1 MSIDMEIMGEKRVEL
16 PPSLFGYDVLERI
29 GEGAASII
37 YAVSDTSSGQL
48 YALKHVPRKTEKDD
62 RFVDQLQNEFKVSSE
77 FSHPGL
83 RRCID
88 FKINKTLFRK
98 VTDAALV
105 MELIDAVPLDQLP
118 LKSVPEVVDIFEQTA
133 SALSA
138 MHFQQFVHCDVKPN
152 NLLIDATGKVK
163 LIDFGQTCP
172 AATVKDRVQGT
183 PDFIAPEQVKLRP
196 VTFRTDVFNLGATM
210 YWALTGFKIPT
221 LFTVKKSERHV
232 VKESKFPTPY
242 ELNNAVPENL
252 SALVMEC
259 VRMDPVQ
266 RPAGMT
272 DILQR
277 LG

>member
-1 MSIDMEIMGEKRVEL
+1 MSLDMEIMGEKRAEL

-37 YAVSDTSSGQL
+37 YAVNDPATGQL
-48 YALKHVPRKTEKDD
+48 YALKHVIRKTEKDD
-62 RFVDQLQNEFKVSSE
+62 RYIAQLQNEFRVSSE
-77 FSHPGL
+77 FRHPGL

-88 FKINKTLFRK
+88 FKVNKTLFRK

-105 MELIDAVPLDQLP
+105 MELVDAVPLDKLP
-118 LKSVPEVVDIFEQTA
+118 LKSVPEVVDIFKQTA
-133 SALSA
+133 SALSSL
-138 MHFQQFVHCDVKPN
+138 HVQQLVHCDVKPN
-152 NLLIDATGKVK
+152 NLLIDAAGRVK
-163 LIDFGQTCP
+163 LIDFGQACR
-172 AATVKDRVQGT
+172 AATVKERVQGT

-196 VTFRTDVFNLGATM
+196 VTVRTDVFNLGATM
-210 YWALTGFKIPT
+210 YWALTGWKIPT

-232 VKESKFPTPY
+232 VKESKFPSPRD
-242 ELNNAVPENL
+242 LNSAVPESL

-272 DILQR
+272 EILQR